1 MNVLTWI
8 CWIFIALLMGTG
20 IFLYSGVYDIGAD
33 DPHARVTLG
42 MIDMLRD
49 RSIAVR
55 ADDVPVPENLSSDKR
70 IRRGAGNYDAM
81 CVSCHLKPG
90 LADTELRK
98 GLYPQPPNLVGH
110 GHADVAEQFWVIKHG
125 IKMTAMPAWS
135 KGGMDDDTIWDM
147 VAFLQAMPEM
157 SAEDYSDLVASS
169 DGHSHAGADDHAE
182 QESPH
187 QGHESN
193 TPADH
198 HSMPMP
204 SMEAPG
210 MDHSEMPESLADE
223 APGHHNEMA
232 EPPAEKK
239 SDSSHHDD
247 SGSAP
252 HAH

>member
-1 MNVLTWI
+1 MKTQKILL
-8 CWIFIALLMGTG
+8 IALLILALAGG
-20 IFLYSGVYDIGAD
+20 LIVVSGVYNVAAD
-33 DPHARVTLG
+33 EPHTDPVYGLLELARH
-42 MIDMLRD
+42 
-49 RSIAVR
+49 RSVAVR
-55 ADDVPVPENLSSDKR
+55 ADDIEVPSDLNNWNR

-90 LADTELRK
+90 LTDTELRK
-98 GLYPQPPNLVGH
+98 GLYPQPPNLVEH
-110 GHADVAEQFWVIKHG
+110 GHADVAEQFWIIRHG

-135 KGGMDDDTIWDM
+135 KGGMDDETIWDM
-147 VAFLQAMPEM
+147 VAFLQAMPAM
-157 SAEDYSDLVASS
+157 SAEDYSNLVASS

-187 QGHESN
+187 QGHELN

-204 SMEAPG
+204 SMGAPG
-210 MDHSEMPESLADE
+210 MDHSEMPESSADE

-239 SDSSHHDD
+239 SSSHHDD
-247 SGSAP
+247 SGSTP